1 MKKLDFFLTAAVLSI
16 AVLSGCSAGT
26 NTGNSTMQNES
37 SISQTEASGTQEG
50 KVITDCAIVEYVQL
64 ANTLQALTESAD
76 WIAKVQVQSVS
87 AAPSST
93 YTRIT
98 PEVLETYR
106 GDYAGQTLCLT
117 DCVLPYPDTPA
128 YKNTDCREYG
138 DDTAMYYYDHAG
150 NYLPQEGDILLFFGT
165 LRDDNYWEVND
176 YQGMFLLQD
185 GKYSNL
191 ALGYG
196 KELLADDLKTLSG
209 AEVTEIPETFSRTEN
224 GYTYTFQNRNAQTVS
239 VPEQVL
245 IDAIQAF

>member
-1 MKKLDFFLTAAVLSI
+1 MKQWNYILTAAVLCI
-16 AVLSGCSAGT
+16 AILSGCAAGE
-26 NTGNSTMQNES
+26 NANSSTT
-37 SISQTEASGTQEG
+37 QTDMPEG
-50 KVITDCAIVEYVQL
+50 KVVLDCAEVEYVQL